1 MSLLV
6 LALALSMDAFA
17 AALSQ
22 GVAVRS
28 GPTWRRALTVGLAL
42 GVVHGMM
49 PLLGWGLG
57 KAFAR
62 ALRDFDH
69 WVAFVL
75 LVLLGARMLW
85 QGLPAGDRDDVR
97 SPGYATYPSLPVMA
111 FATGIDGGIAGATFE
126 WLGIP
131 VAMACTAIGVTAFLL
146 SGLGVFLGKAAGD
159 AIGLHAQIA
168 GGLVLIALGVKI
180 LIQHVYFGG

>member
-1 MSLLV
+1 MSLLL

-28 GPTWRRALTVGLAL
+28 GSTMRKALIVGMAFGTAQGL
-42 GVVHGMM
+42 M

-57 KAFAR
+57 KAFASVM
-62 ALRDFDH
+62 RDVDH

-75 LVLLGARMLW
+75 LVLIGIHMMREAFPLTGRIATGRGSAASETSLAMLAIATSIDAAVAGVTLVSLGES
-85 QGLPAGDRDDVR
+85 V
-97 SPGYATYPSLPVMA
+97 VMA
-111 FATGIDGGIAGATFE
+111 CM
-126 WLGIP
+126 
-131 VAMACTAIGVTAFLL
+131 VIGVTAFLL

-159 AIGLHAQIA
+159 AIGPRAQIV
-168 GGLVLIALGVKI
+168 GGLVLIGLGIKI
-180 LIQHVYFGG
+180 LIGHLYFGG

>member
-22 GVAVRS
+22 GVAVRF

-42 GVVHGMM
+42 GVVHGLM

-57 KAFAR
+57 QAFAR
-62 ALRDFDH
+62 AWRDVDH

-75 LVLLGARMLW
+75 LVLLGIRMVRE
-85 QGLPAGDRDDVR
+85 GIPGAGGADPEH
-97 SPGYATYPSLPVMA
+97 SPNPPDASLFMMA
-111 FATGIDGGIAGATFE
+111 IATGVDAGVAGATFDG
-126 WLGIP
+126 LGHS
-131 VAMACTAIGVTAFLL
+131 VAVACTVIGMTAFLL
-146 SGLGVFLGKAAGD
+146 SGVGVLVGKAAGD
-159 AIGLHAQIA
+159 AIGPRAQTV
-168 GGLVLIALGVKI
+168 GGLVLIGLAIKI
-180 LIQHVYFGG
+180 LIQHLFFGG

>member
-85 QGLPAGDRDDVR
+85 QGLPAGDRDGVR
-97 SPGYATYPSLPVMA
+97 SPPYATYPSLPVMA
-111 FATGIDGGIAGATFE
+111 FATGIDAGIVGATFE

-131 VAMACTAIGVTAFLL
+131 LAKACTAIGVTAFLL

-159 AIGLHAQIA
+159 AIGPHAQIA